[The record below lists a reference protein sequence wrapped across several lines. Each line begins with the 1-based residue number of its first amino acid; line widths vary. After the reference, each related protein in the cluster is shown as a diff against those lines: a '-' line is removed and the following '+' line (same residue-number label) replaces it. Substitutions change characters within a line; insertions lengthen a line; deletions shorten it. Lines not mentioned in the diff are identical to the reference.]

1 MRKPAF
7 AFLALLVAVP
17 AHAAD
22 LPSAYVLYASGRY
35 DDAMKAGAALGTAL
49 GYTVAARAALADA
62 QTRDQPCLLCLRRAE
77 GFARRAVAADPKLPD
92 GQTYLAVSLGY
103 EARIVGPVT
112 ARFHNYPGHAK
123 DALDAALASDPKN
136 PWALG
141 ALGGWNIE
149 IVRTG
154 GDTLADL
161 LYGATVDQ
169 GLDDFARAFKAAPDN
184 IAVRYQYALS
194 LSGYDP
200 DRFRLE
206 IDDAFARVAHD
217 QPQTAYERLAQKRAA
232 ELADLLKRGDRS
244 DFDDR
249 VRKYQGYPP

>member
-1 MRKPAF
+1 MRRAIGIASLACFVALPVF
-7 AFLALLVAVP
+7 AGETPIA
-17 AHAAD
+17 
-22 LPSAYVLYASGRY
+22 LYATGHY
-35 DDAMKAGAALGTAL
+35 EDAMKAGAGLGTAP
-49 GYTVAARAALADA
+49 GFVIAARAALADA
-62 QTRDQPCLLCLRRAE
+62 QTRDQPCLPCLQRAE
-77 GFARRAVAADPKLPD
+77 GFARHAVATDPKLPD

-103 EARIVGPVT
+103 EARVVGPVT

-123 DALDAALASDPKN
+123 DALDAALVSDPKN

-169 GLDDFARAFKAAPDN
+169 GLDAFARAFKAAPDN
-184 IAVRYQYALS
+184 LAVRYQYALS

-200 DRFRLE
+200 DRFRHE
-206 IDDAFARVAHD
+206 IEDAFVRVAHE

-232 ELADLLKRGDRS
+232 ELAELLRKGDRAA
-244 DFDDR
+244 FDAR
-249 VRKYQGYPP
+249 VRKYQGYP

>member
-1 MRKPAF
+1 MKV
-7 AFLALLVAVP
+7 LSVALLACLVALP

-22 LPSAYVLYASGRY
+22 AAYLLYAAGKY
-35 DDAMKAGAALGTAL
+35 EDAIKAGTALGTAQ
-49 GYTVAARAALADA
+49 GYTTAARAALADA
-62 QTRDQPCLLCLRRAE
+62 QTRDEPCLSCLRRAE
-77 GFARRAVAADPKLPD
+77 GLARKAVAADPKLPD

-103 EARIVGPVT
+103 EARIVGALT
-112 ARFHNYPGHAK
+112 ARYHNYPGHAK

-154 GDTLADL
+154 GDALADL
-161 LYGATVDQ
+161 IYGATVDQ
-169 GLDDFARAFKAAPDN
+169 GLDAFARAFKAAPDN
-184 IAVRYQYALS
+184 LAVRYQYGLS

-200 DRFRLE
+200 DRFRHE

-217 QPQTAYERLAQKRAA
+217 QPQTAYEKLAQKRAA
-232 ELADLLKRGDRS
+232 ELADLLRKGDRAA
-244 DFDDR
+244 FDAR
-249 VRKYQGYPP
+249 VRRYQGYPT

>member
-1 MRKPAF
+1 MKAF
-7 AFLALLVAVP
+7 VVALLACLVALP
-17 AHAAD
+17 ARAAD
-22 LPSAYVLYASGRY
+22 PAYLLYAAGKY
-35 DDAMKAGAALGTAL
+35 EEAIKAGTAL
-49 GYTVAARAALADA
+49 GNAQGYTIAARAALADA
-62 QTRDQPCLLCLRRAE
+62 QTRDEACLSCLRRAE
-77 GFARRAVAADPKLPD
+77 GLARKAVAADPKLPD

-112 ARFHNYPGHAK
+112 ARYHNYPGHAK
-123 DALDAALASDPKN
+123 DALDAALESDPKN

-169 GLDDFARAFKAAPDN
+169 GLDAFARAFKSAPDN
-184 IAVRYQYALS
+184 LAVRYQYGLS

-200 DRFRLE
+200 DRFHTE
-206 IDDAFARVAHD
+206 ILDAFARVAHET
-217 QPQTAYERLAQKRAA
+217 PQTVYERLAQKRAA
-232 ELADLLKRGDRS
+232 ELADLLKKGDRAT
-244 DFDDR
+244 FDAR
-249 VRKYQGYPP
+249 VRKYQGYPS